1 MAEPRTGR
9 LVLGRCCGCLRIKPT
24 QGASN
29 PWTGVFFV
37 QTQVV
42 QYRNSR
48 GQPVDLSSSLGISHA
63 RIEDLLGRRGQ
74 VRNGRSNNGPRPGL
88 NKDMEPRQ

>member
-29 PWTGVFFV
+29 PWTGVLFV

-42 QYRNSR
+42 QYRNSQD
-48 GQPVDLSSSLGISHA
+48 QPVGIPHA
-63 RIEDLLGRRGQ
+63 HIEDCEDRSEMVGQ
-74 VRNGRSNNGPRPGL
+74 MTAPGRS
-88 NKDMEPRQ
+88 